1 MNSRCDDSIR
11 SCSYGTCAAF
21 SRTTGSAWFRA
32 ALTTSCYLMNNGA
45 ISMCCR
51 TDVQEEKAGGWQKNY
66 PRVISKSKFHKVRA
80 SSFTNSKNI
89 VFYLHLIRKTNYTVL
104 SLLLPLNKIVGAF
117 TSTWSQMSAN
127 KLWFDFLT
135 SKVKKW
141 TVTRILI
148 LMGNM
153 YMCKNKRTLKKEL
166 YVPRLH
172 WCPNVVGVVFILRD
186 KPGAFCLFLCVII
199 WCLDNHM

>member
-1 MNSRCDDSIR
+1 MTAFVPRPTAHVQHSAEQQVLHDSELRLQLPVISWIMGR
-11 SCSYGTCAAF
+11 SACAVGQTY
-21 SRTTGSAWFRA
+21 RKKRQVGDKK
-32 ALTTSCYLMNNGA
+32 NN
-45 ISMCCR
+45 
-51 TDVQEEKAGGWQKNY
+51 

-80 SSFTNSKNI
+80 SSSTNSKNI
-89 VFYLHLIRKTNYTVL
+89 LLFYLHLIRKTNYTVL
-104 SLLLPLNKIVGAF
+104 SLLLRLNKIVGAF

-148 LMGNM
+148 FMGNM

-166 YVPRLH
+166 YVSRLH
-172 WCPNVVGVVFILRD
+172 WCPNVVGEVFILRD
-186 KPGAFCLFLCVII
+186 KPGAFCPFPCVVI